1 MKKEL
6 KHILCVDDEADI
18 LEVTKMCLE
27 VVGEYKVTTL
37 SSGAEAIKQ
46 VSDIKPDLIL
56 LDVMMPQMDG
66 PATLAELRKKPELND
81 IPVIFMTA
89 RIQKKEVDEYYS
101 HGASGVISK
110 PFEPMELAGQIQQI
124 WEKIH
129 DR

>member
-27 VVGEYKVTTL
+27 VVGDYKVTTL
-37 SSGAEAIKQ
+37 SSGVEAIKQ
-46 VSDIKPDLIL
+46 VADIKPDLIL

-66 PATLAELRKKPELND
+66 PATLAELRKNPELYN
-81 IPVIFMTA
+81 IPIVFMTA
-89 RIQKKEVDEYYS
+89 RIQKKEVDEYYGQ
-101 HGASGVISK
+101 GAIGVISK

-124 WEKIH
+124 WDKIH